1 MKSGNNVTV
10 LFVGLLLGVFGGFL
24 LGALVGRSVFQLAN
38 VLLQTVSRQGRSDEE
53 KMKFELL
60 LQ

>member
-1 MKSGNNVTV
+1 MNSDNSLAV
-10 LFVGLLLGVFGGFL
+10 LFTGVVIGLFGGFL

-38 VLLQTVSRQGRSDEE
+38 VLIQTANRQARSDKE

>member
-1 MKSGNNVTV
+1 MSSGNNITV
-10 LFVGLLLGVFGGFL
+10 LLVGMILGVFGGFL

>member
-1 MKSGNNVTV
+1 MNSNNSVAV
-10 LFVGLLLGVFGGFL
+10 LFTGLLIGLLGGFL

-38 VLLQTVSRQGRSDEE
+38 VLIQTASRQTRSDKE